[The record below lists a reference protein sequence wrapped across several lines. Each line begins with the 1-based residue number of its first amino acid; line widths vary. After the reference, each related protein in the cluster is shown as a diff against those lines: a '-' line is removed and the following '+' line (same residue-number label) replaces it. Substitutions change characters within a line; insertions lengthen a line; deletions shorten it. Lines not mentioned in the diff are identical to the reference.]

1 MEQIKKTRNRKM
13 KYPYYYNISLSNEE
27 LNKIKNYKLNHNQP
41 ISKIIRDHLLI
52 GGLMEDDQDIVNK
65 IKILRKSEEFI
76 YKNQIGFKYT
86 EKMEQKLKELEE
98 KTGAYKTSLIRTFLQ
113 NSKLI

>member
-1 MEQIKKTRNRKM
+1 MEENKKIRNRKL
-13 KYPYYYNISLSNEE
+13 KYPYYYNISLSDEE
-27 LNKIKNYKLNHNQP
+27 LKKIIDFKNKNGHTR
-41 ISKIIRDHLLI
+41 SKIIRDHLLI
-52 GGLMEDDQDIVNK
+52 GGLMEDNEEIINN

-76 YKNQIGFKYT
+76 YKNQIGFKFT
-86 EKMEQKLKELEE
+86 EKMEEKLKELEE